1 MKFIFLVIILF
12 SLSLIS
18 CYRNRSEQQRNLVD
32 TEPVF
37 LSETTYQFS
46 RFGSEDL
53 CKANKKENPVVNCY
67 QYVTFG
73 TDGGAF
79 VILTDM
85 PNIGTYAIDN
95 NKVTVSFAIVSDSPK
110 EMMFTLSLDKLNLKN
125 DLDGKIWTLK
135 Q

>member
-1 MKFIFLVIILF
+1 M
-12 SLSLIS
+12 
-18 CYRNRSEQQRNLVD
+18 
-32 TEPVF
+32 
-37 LSETTYQFS
+37 
-46 RFGSEDL
+46 
-53 CKANKKENPVVNCY
+53 
-67 QYVTFG
+67 TFG